1 MELNLLEEIEY
12 LAMRTAQASFKKDKV
27 RNTDIIKKRFCLNG
41 ESFYTLEEIG
51 DYYDITRERVRQIE
65 AKTISNLRKVLS
77 GAALQN
83 GVAASDAVI
92 LEYEGLKQELYE
104 QDYILVEND
113 VLRSIK
119 KRFRLNEDA
128 AVLNVVPLVLKI
140 LGYYK
145 LPNNINGYPGKI
157 LSCWCLSESLD
168 RKLIEN
174 ALKALKKYRP
184 RAEKVKIF
192 ELIVKAKREQGEKIG
207 KELLHLILKAC
218 PDFQIVDEDTI
229 EVRFSCLPSHAEK
242 AFRVLE
248 SGREPKHFN
257 DILREINFRLSES
270 GTENFPNDRALT
282 NQMAADKRFVS
293 IGRSGFWALSNWEH
307 ISTKSITEL
316 MELFFHK
323 KNKPQKIDDIFEYV
337 SSKRPGVTRQSIV
350 TYLYDK
356 PQFIRTGDGEYSL
369 SSWGGKS
376 ASRVRVNGESINS
389 NIKDAIEEL
398 FLVNGRIKNSDLVRA
413 IKDKTSASEATIRKA
428 IKSCQEI
435 EVVDKSGKSNLLI
448 CNDIRLTS
456 LSTKKPRTLLREKVQ
471 ERVMAIM
478 RERQGNKIQ
487 KIKLYEEVAKKVDC
501 LRPTFYAYL
510 SEMTDI
516 KQYKEDGKYFCEM
529 NEEGVA
535 TPAIPYLDLSPL
547 ENCSDAE
554 TVSNIIKATDKL
566 NDKDVDVG
574 LFELGRIFENTL
586 KKYLSLAKEQGKI
599 SVSRKDTERLV
610 SMIDCIQRNKKDIPV
625 KFKPHHLT
633 LLRED
638 RNLRAHGSMPS
649 ETERLIIL
657 AKCPFIVEMYIDYIV
672 KFSAQLTS
680 A

>member
-1 MELNLLEEIEY
+1 MSLLEEIED
-12 LAMRTAQASFKKDKV
+12 LAIRTAQASSRKEKD
-27 RNTDIIKKRFCLNG
+27 RNTDIIKKRFCLKG
-41 ESFYTLEEIG
+41 ENFYTLEEIG
-51 DYYDITRERVRQIE
+51 DYYDISRERVRQIE
-65 AKTISNLRKVLS
+65 ANTISNLRKVLS
-77 GAALQN
+77 GAALQS
-83 GVAASDAVI
+83 GVAASDTVI

-113 VLRSIK
+113 VLRNIEE
-119 KRFRLNEDA
+119 RFCLSESA
-128 AVLNVVPLVLKI
+128 VVLNVVPLVLEL
-140 LGYYK
+140 LGYFK
-145 LPNNINGYPGKI
+145 LPNKINGYPGEI
-157 LSCWCLSESLD
+157 LSCWCLSESFD
-168 RKLIEN
+168 RRSIEN
-174 ALKALKKYRP
+174 VLKALKKYRP
-184 RAEKVKIF
+184 RAERIKIF
-192 ELIVKAKREQGEKIG
+192 DLIVKAKREQGEKIG
-207 KELLHLILKAC
+207 KELLHLILKVC

-229 EVRFSCLPSHAEK
+229 EVRFYCLPSLAEK

-248 SGREPKHFN
+248 RSNEPKHFN

-270 GTENFPNDRALT
+270 GAEKFSNDRAMT
-282 NQMAADKRFVS
+282 NQMASDKRFVA
-293 IGRSGFWALSNWEH
+293 IGKSGFWALSDWGD
-307 ISTKSITEL
+307 ISTKPITEL
-316 MELFFHK
+316 MELFFHQ
-323 KNKPQKIDDIFEYV
+323 KNKPQKIDDIFGYV

-356 PQFIRTGDGEYSL
+356 PQFIRTGEGEYSL

-389 NIKDAIEEL
+389 NIKDAIEEI
-398 FLVNGRIKNSDLVRA
+398 FISNDTIRNSDLVRA
-413 IKDKTSASEATIRKA
+413 IKDKTSASDATIRKA

-471 ERVMAIM
+471 EEVMAIM
-478 RERQGNKIQ
+478 KERQGKKIQ

-516 KQYKEDGKYFCEM
+516 KQYNKGGKYFCQMDYDE
-529 NEEGVA
+529 VVPP
-535 TPAIPYLDLSPL
+535 TIPYLDLSPL

-586 KKYLSLAKEQGKI
+586 KKYLSLAKEQRKL
-599 SVSRKDTERLV
+599 SVTRKDMERLV
-610 SMIDCIQRNKKDIPV
+610 SMIDCIERNKKDIPV

-638 RNLRAHGSMPS
+638 RNLRAHGNMPS

-672 KFSAQLTS
+672 KFSVQLTS